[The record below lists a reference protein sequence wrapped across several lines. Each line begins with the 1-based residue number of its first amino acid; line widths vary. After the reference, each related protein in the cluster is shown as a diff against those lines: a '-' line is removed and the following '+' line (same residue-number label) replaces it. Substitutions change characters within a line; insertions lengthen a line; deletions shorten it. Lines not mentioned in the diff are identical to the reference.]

1 MQGMCI
7 MLCTIQAGK
16 ALAATEGVKRA
27 TADFVRFH
35 CPLLAAV
42 KTCCIENTAN
52 DYEDSKILNHFH
64 PSEENHP

>member
-1 MQGMCI
+1 MQKW
-7 MLCTIQAGK
+7 TA
-16 ALAATEGVKRA
+16 EGVQRA

-42 KTCCIENTAN
+42 KTCCIENTTN